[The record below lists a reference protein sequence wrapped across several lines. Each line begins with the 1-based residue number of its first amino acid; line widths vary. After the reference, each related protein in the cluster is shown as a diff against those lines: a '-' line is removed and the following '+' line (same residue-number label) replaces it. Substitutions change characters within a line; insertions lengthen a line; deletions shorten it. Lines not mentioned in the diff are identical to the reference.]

1 MIFLWYETH
10 ENIKYIKQFAL
21 LEKESEKAEAEFSR
35 SIESE
40 QSQFVQEYLRP
51 FSLAVNEVAGIDAI
65 KDEKKIDDYIKSLI
79 KYATEAE
86 RADAFSNQIRN
97 PAHKIIYQNLSDKF
111 NELLSNKTQ
120 FLDESE
126 ALYKDA
132 LQKYQM

>member
-1 MIFLWYETH
+1 M
-10 ENIKYIKQFAL
+10 
-21 LEKESEKAEAEFSR
+21 
-35 SIESE
+35 
-40 QSQFVQEYLRP
+40 
-51 FSLAVNEVAGIDAI
+51 
-65 KDEKKIDDYIKSLI
+65 DE
-79 KYATEAE
+79 
-86 RADAFSNQIRN
+86 NQISN

>member
-1 MIFLWYETH
+1 MHMRKGEESMKCLKI
-10 ENIKYIKQFAL
+10 ENGKGFFIDKDGTYQEIDKMGKDDILHL
-21 LEKESEKAEAEFSR
+21 LDIATDEE
-35 SIESE
+35 
-40 QSQFVQEYLRP
+40 
-51 FSLAVNEVAGIDAI
+51 IDF
-65 KDEKKIDDYIKSLI
+65 EIDDMD
-79 KYATEAE
+79 E
-86 RADAFSNQIRN
+86 NQISN